1 MSEGDSGSG
10 SGSGRADGGTG
21 NQSSGD
27 NDVVESSST
36 NEEGLPHVSSN
47 RLQSAIS
54 QLRYMYMYVHIQI
67 RLYRW

>member
-10 SGSGRADGGTG
+10 SGSGRADGGSG
-21 NQSSGD
+21 NQSSRD
-27 NDVVESSST
+27 DVVESLST